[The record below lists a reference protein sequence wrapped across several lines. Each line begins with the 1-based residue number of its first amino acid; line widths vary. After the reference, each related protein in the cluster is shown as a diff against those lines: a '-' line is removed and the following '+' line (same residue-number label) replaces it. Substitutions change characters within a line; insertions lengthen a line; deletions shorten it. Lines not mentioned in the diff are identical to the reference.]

1 MFPGTHRQQA
11 LSPYPEAALYLDQAT
26 GAQHPYPPGASRIGL
41 LPLATSLHFLCLL
54 TLHFPK
60 QDIKGRETEGFRGF
74 AASAPGKTR
83 HSSPSEIASLGEPVG
98 HRSPPSTAKQKI
110 EFVSPFP
117 RPPFLPLALSAP
129 PLEGLPCLVHSWGL
143 GPGGLHAALYQGP
156 GQGSLSLQPGREER
170 SLKLFMSPLIR
181 QSHFM
186 KPSHNLSFPAIFRF
200 PGHSLALAGMYC
212 VLLA

>member
-11 LSPYPEAALYLDQAT
+11 PSPYPEAALYLDQAT

-54 TLHFPK
+54 TPHFPK
-60 QDIKGRETEGFRGF
+60 QDIKRRETEGFRGF

-117 RPPFLPLALSAP
+117 RPPSCLLPSLHPLSKGSPAWSTAGGWG
-129 PLEGLPCLVHSWGL
+129 LEACMLPCTKAQGKAPSAYSL
-143 GPGGLHAALYQGP
+143 G
-156 GQGSLSLQPGREER
+156 GRKE
-170 SLKLFMSPLIR
+170 
-181 QSHFM
+181 
-186 KPSHNLSFPAIFRF
+186 
-200 PGHSLALAGMYC
+200 
-212 VLLA
+212 V